1 MVFVANLHEEAA
13 AEDVAALFKRFGEV
27 LKLTFKKP
35 KNEASKTKLCIMELE
50 TEERVNAK
58 PAAAAAAAAAVAAAG
73 VLLLL
78 LLLMF
83 CCCCWCFAVAAVGGG
98 ALVVLLV
105 LLLLLLLDWSEYN
118 NNYCCFCCC
127 CCCCM
132 QALSAVMHLHNYEFM
147 GRSLKVA
154 FSKSVI

>member
-78 LLLMF
+78 LLCVF
-83 CCCCWCFAVAAVGGG
+83 CCCWCFAVAAVGGG

-118 NNYCCFCCC
+118 SNYCCFCCC

>member
-78 LLLMF
+78 LLCVF
-83 CCCCWCFAVAAVGGG
+83 CCCWCFAVAAVGGG